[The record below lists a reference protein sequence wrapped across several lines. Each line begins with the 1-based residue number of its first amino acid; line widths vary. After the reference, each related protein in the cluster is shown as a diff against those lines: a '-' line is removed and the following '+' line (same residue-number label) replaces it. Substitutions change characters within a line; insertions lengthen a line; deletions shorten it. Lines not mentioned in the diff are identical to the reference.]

1 MARARQSAGQLRS
14 APTGPAAEAGS
25 PTSFLDALDAVS
37 DAVESGAGLPS
48 VARAAAR
55 ALGASVIVLDAS
67 SSVLAVACAS
77 PEDERAV
84 MAGEGGTETIE
95 LTVADAPVGRMR
107 YRSRQEPPPSAL
119 LRLVGNLIGLE
130 LERIKAPE
138 RASEAA
144 VGDFLGDLLER
155 RVTDRENIT
164 ARASELNCDLSAGAA
179 VLVVRARPHQPQ
191 EGDWRARVL
200 TIAERGARAAERHS
214 LAALVQVGWARH
226 GSGPNE
232 GADPRAGRELVIVVP
247 GQGAE
252 PVRRAAAGV
261 RRELEAGLANYSITV
276 TTSRPAADP
285 TDLHR
290 AGAEALLA
298 ANVAEARGLASLSF
312 EETGA
317 YRLLLHAM
325 SEDPSELQGFFDE
338 TVAPLVAYDEQYE
351 TELVRTLETFLDADG
366 NVAGTSER
374 LFTHRHTI
382 RYRLE
387 RVKEL
392 SGLDVSS
399 TDGRERL
406 SLGLKAMRVLGIVP
420 PGGPATERG
429 TEAGRVPRGAKD
441 R

>member
-1 MARARQSAGQLRS
+1 MARSRQAASRSLQPAPAAS
-14 APTGPAAEAGS
+14 APS
-25 PTSFLDALDAVS
+25 SFLDALDQVS
-37 DAVESGAGLPS
+37 DAVESGTGLPS
-48 VARAAAR
+48 VARAAGH
-55 ALGASVIVLDAS
+55 ALGASVIVLDGS

-77 PEDERAV
+77 REDERAV

-95 LTVADAPVGRMR
+95 LLVAETSVGRLR
-107 YRSRQEPPPSAL
+107 YRPRAEPPPSAL
-119 LRLVGNLIGLE
+119 LRLVANLIGLE
-130 LERIKAPE
+130 LERVKAPE

-144 VGDFLGDLLER
+144 VGDFLADVLAR
-155 RVTDRENIT
+155 KVTDRENIL
-164 ARASELNCDLSAGAA
+164 ARAAELGCDISAGAG
-179 VLVVRARPHQPQ
+179 VLVVRARPQQP
-191 EGDWRARVL
+191 EETDWRARVL
-200 TIAERGARAAERHS
+200 TIAERGARAVERHS
-214 LAALVQVGWARH
+214 LAALVEVGWARH
-226 GSGPNE
+226 GSGPNGSAE
-232 GADPRAGRELVIVVP
+232 TRPERELLIVVP
-247 GQGAE
+247 GAGPE
-252 PVRRAAAGV
+252 PGRRAAAAV
-261 RRELEAGLANYSITV
+261 RRELEAGLPNYLLTV
-276 TTSRPAADP
+276 TSSRPAPDA

-298 ANVAEARGLASLSF
+298 ANVAEARGLPALSF

-325 SEDPSELQGFFDE
+325 SEDPSELQGFYDE

-351 TELVRTLETFLDADG
+351 TELVHTLETFLDADG
-366 NVAGTSER
+366 NVAGTAER
-374 LFTHRHTI
+374 LFTHRHTV

-420 PGGPATERG
+420 PGGPAHERG
-429 TEAGRVPRGAKD
+429 AEAGRVPRGSKD